1 MNIRKSK
8 KNQNKIMK
16 KEIRKDILIKDIEKK
31 YDVDFGVDDNTK
43 LKTYLKN
50 KGLPSLSKA
59 LSKITNEKRKNRK

>member
-1 MNIRKSK
+1 
-8 KNQNKIMK
+8 MK

-59 LSKITNEKRKNRK
+59 LSKITNEKRNNL